1 MKSVTGGGAVAKWQN
16 RDKKITKRRTIK
28 EQHKFFRESKVD
40 KSKSNKMVMKEK
52 QRQQD
57 RQNEDDGEA
66 PS

>member
-1 MKSVTGGGAVAKWQN
+1 MAKWQN